1 MRKIKQ
7 PIPIVFLLVIIIISG
22 CSTKSEEDAIND
34 AKEAAQQAFRAE
46 EIEIIPNQQL
56 NNFSLYV
63 PDHLVID
70 EESKSNV
77 ILKDGDQ
84 TYIVFYNDLETLK
97 SQLNFQSV
105 QRDDAL
111 LNESFED
118 DDKFGYIHVLP
129 DEGDGYEMQVGI
141 GGVKITT
148 YTSKD
153 KMDSDALE
161 LMKMARSIGIPAD
174 PEEK

>member
-1 MRKIKQ
+1 MRKMKRRM
-7 PIPIVFLLVIIIISG
+7 PIVFLLLIIVISG

-34 AKEAAQQAFRAE
+34 AKKAAQQAFRAE
-46 EIEIIPNQQL
+46 KMEIIPNQQL

-63 PDHLVID
+63 PGHLEVD

-84 TYIVFYNDLETLK
+84 TYIVFYNNLEDLN

-141 GGVKITT
+141 GGIKITT
-148 YTSKD
+148 YTSKE
-153 KMDSDALE
+153 KMDSDAME
-161 LMKMARSIGIPAD
+161 LMKMARSISITTD